1 VAKLNKK
8 ALKQLIKECLVE
20 ILVEGIGDEGDILEE
35 SFYRSDIEPKRTKKK
50 TSNAYKQ
57 KMQQI
62 QKQRDELDKVR
73 VNSQPQV
80 KQDFSDITSDSV
92 MQSIFADTAKTTL
105 VEQVEGKRG
114 SISGPV
120 GGNDTYAR
128 IANEN
133 DPMDLFENSSRWAN
147 LAFMDKKPS

>member
-1 VAKLNKK
+1 MAKLTKK

-35 SFYRSDIEPKRTKKK
+35 SLSHNALKTNKKLNN
-50 TSNAYKQ
+50 SAYKQ
-57 KMQQI
+57 KMKKI
-62 QKQRDELDKVR
+62 QKQRDELDRIR
-73 VNSQPQV
+73 VNTTT
-80 KQDFSDITSDSV
+80 KKEDFSSLTGDSV

-105 VEQVEGKRG
+105 VEQVESKHGA
-114 SISGPV
+114 SGPV

-133 DPMDLFENSSRWAN
+133 DPMELFDGAGRWES
-147 LAFMDKKPS
+147 LAFMNKKPS